1 MLDVVQE
8 RMGVETLRN
17 VAWNAVAPDA
27 DVVACTDA
35 AFAADSDM
43 VAGPG
48 ALFAAGNEPGC
59 EEC

>member
-1 MLDVVQE
+1 MLDVVHG
-8 RMGVETLRN
+8 RMVVETLRN
-17 VAWNAVAPDA
+17 VAWKAVAPDA

-35 AFAADSDM
+35 AFAADPDM

-48 ALFAAGNEPGC
+48 AFFAAGNESGC